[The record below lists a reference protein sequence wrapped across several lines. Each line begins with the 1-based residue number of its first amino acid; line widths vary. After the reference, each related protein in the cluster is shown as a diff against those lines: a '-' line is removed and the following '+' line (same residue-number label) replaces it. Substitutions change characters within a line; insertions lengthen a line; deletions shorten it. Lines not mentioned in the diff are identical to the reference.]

1 MKKLNPKKK
10 GIQLFVFNCM
20 IIALLFAAGSCSD
33 SSTGAMEPE
42 PEDEPIP
49 EVTTELFN
57 SQFEIPED
65 LKITCLTGENEPGF
79 PTTSECAVIKWMDHT
94 YWALS
99 FTDNRNSMA
108 ILAINTE
115 GDIAER
121 WDRDG
126 DRYLWKIE
134 LDEEAEAAKFIGQA
148 NREIIVEWA
157 ELRVE

>member
-1 MKKLNPKKK
+1 MKNQKTEMKFFAISNLM
-10 GIQLFVFNCM
+10 IVLLFV
-20 IIALLFAAGSCSD
+20 AVSCSD
-33 SSTGAMEPE
+33 SSTGATET
-42 PEDEPIP
+42 EDPIP
-49 EVTTELFN
+49 EATTELFQA
-57 SQFEIPED
+57 QFEIPED
-65 LKITCLTGENEPGF
+65 LKITCLTGEDEPGF

-115 GDIAER
+115 GDIEER

-134 LDEEAEAAKFIGQA
+134 LDDEAETAAFIGQA
-148 NREIIVEWA
+148 NREIVLPWD
-157 ELRVE
+157 ELRIE